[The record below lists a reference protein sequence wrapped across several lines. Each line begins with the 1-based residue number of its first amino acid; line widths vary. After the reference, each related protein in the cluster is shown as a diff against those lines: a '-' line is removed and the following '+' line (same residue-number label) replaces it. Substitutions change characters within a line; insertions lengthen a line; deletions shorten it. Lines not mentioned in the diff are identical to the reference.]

1 MRAFVFTVMMMVGA
15 AAPAVAQDTV
25 SPVVVFDQDVLYRD
39 TQLGQRITSDLERRA
54 RALQAENE
62 QITADLTAEEQQLT
76 ELRPTMDPVDF
87 RAAAAEFDQRVQGI
101 RRARDAAIAK
111 FEADRDAAP
120 RQFLEQVRSVLGD
133 LMIERNAVAL
143 LDQRVVFLSLSTV
156 DITQDAVQ
164 RIDAILGDGSQP

>member
-1 MRAFVFTVMMMVGA
+1 
-15 AAPAVAQDTV
+15 
-25 SPVVVFDQDVLYRD
+25 
-39 TQLGQRITSDLERRA
+39 
-54 RALQAENE
+54 
-62 QITADLTAEEQQLT
+62 
-76 ELRPTMDPVDF
+76 MDPVDF